1 LLPLLHAD
9 VDTAIGLATDVL
21 RSFGSRYDEHLG
33 AGMSAKLGL
42 ADGPGADEALADDL
56 LALMHAQR
64 VDFTSCLR
72 ALSSALLGDG
82 ARARALFTEPAAFDA
97 WYERWRTQ
105 LSSQG
110 DDQEAIAAAMDRV
123 NPVYIPRNHL
133 VEEALD
139 AATAG
144 DLAPFER
151 LVDVLAE
158 PFGERPGLERYA
170 APAPPD
176 FGEYVTFCGT

>member
-9 VDTAIGLATDVL
+9 TDTAIALATDVL
-21 RSFGSRYDEHLG
+21 RSFGSRYDECLG
-33 AGMSAKLGL
+33 TGMRAKLGL
-42 ADGPGADEALADDL
+42 PDGLGEDEALVEDL
-56 LALMHAQR
+56 LALMHAQS
-64 VDFTSCLR
+64 VDFTSCFR
-72 ALSSALLGDG
+72 ALSSALRGEG
-82 ARARALFTEPAAFDA
+82 TRARGLFAEPAAFDA
-97 WYERWRTQ
+97 WYDRWRAQ

-110 DDQEAIAAAMDRV
+110 GDPDAIAAAMECV

-158 PFGERPGLERYA
+158 PFRERPGLQRYA

-176 FGEYVTFCGT
+176 FGAYVTFCGT